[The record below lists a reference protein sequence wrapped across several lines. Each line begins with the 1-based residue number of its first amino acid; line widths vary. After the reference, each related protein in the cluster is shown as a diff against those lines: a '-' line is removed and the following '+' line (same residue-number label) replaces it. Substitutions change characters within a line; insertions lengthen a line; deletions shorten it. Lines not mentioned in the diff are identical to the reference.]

1 MILLLSSMPALCHSL
16 EPQHKNSSK
25 SVGGQLTALP
35 LRERNTMI
43 YKIILKDGTIVSGSI
58 DRETE
63 TAFWIDEDR
72 IMGDIVLV
80 LKSDI
85 VSMEEQKK
93 VLHNNIIF

>member
-1 MILLLSSMPALCHSL
+1 
-16 EPQHKNSSK
+16 
-25 SVGGQLTALP
+25 
-35 LRERNTMI
+35 MI
-43 YKIILKDGTIVSGSI
+43 YKIILKDGTVVSGSI

-85 VSMEEQKK
+85 VSMEEQYSY
-93 VLHNNIIF
+93 F

>member
-25 SVGGQLTALP
+25 SVGGQLTALH

-43 YKIILKDGTIVSGSI
+43 YKIILKDGSIVSGSI
-58 DRETE
+58 DSETE

-85 VSMEEQKK
+85 VSMEEQ
-93 VLHNNIIF
+93 

>member
-1 MILLLSSMPALCHSL
+1 
-16 EPQHKNSSK
+16 
-25 SVGGQLTALP
+25 
-35 LRERNTMI
+35 MI